1 MEALRNIKSVQRII
15 QYLVST
21 LSLLLAVASLA
32 LADELKSQD
41 IYKQSLPS
49 VMTLKV
55 LKSNGDNVLGTGF
68 MAVKEGMAVTAWHV
82 VRDAKTVTAKFSD
95 GQEFESS
102 GLVDKDEKRDIALI
116 RVKVFGKTLLPVA
129 TTAPDVGSAAYV
141 IGAPEGLE
149 FSITSGLLSQIQAA
163 NGTNHYQF
171 SCPASPGNSGGPLIN
186 SQGQVTG
193 VVSFQ
198 FREGQNLNFAVP
210 STYVLGL
217 DATLPTQPWGSIKE
231 SIVTPAI
238 SGAGSND
245 DLDKL
250 LARTF
255 VTTYNL
261 PVAMEFVGQE
271 ELAKKGGYK
280 AGVPAFIYELQGE
293 AKDEADALSKATTAD
308 ATRQRLVGG
317 YQAILAHDIQAVG
330 LMIDGI
336 RVAQNLG
343 GWTNDSNDA
352 ISKSVAALSSVIPI
366 PPEDFKLLVDS
377 PALAHILPADV
388 VDLIRRG
395 GDDGTGFHLGC
406 GGFIGNSLGVLAAPK
421 SGLAD
426 EIGIR
431 SGDQLISCGDKK
443 FASIVDFKRLVKANV
458 GREIDVT
465 VFRSGKQQQV
475 KMKIPNQLPK

>member
-1 MEALRNIKSVQRII
+1 LVQRII

-21 LSLLLAVASLA
+21 LSLLLVGTSLA
-32 LADELKSQD
+32 FADELKSQD

-102 GLVDKDEKRDIALI
+102 GLVDKDEKRDLALI
-116 RVKVFGKTLLPVA
+116 RVKVFGKALLPVA
-129 TTAPDVGSAAYV
+129 TTAPDVGSTAYV

-149 FSITSGLLSQIQAA
+149 FSITSGLLSQIQSAS
-163 NGTNHYQF
+163 GINHYQF

-186 SQGQVTG
+186 AQGQVTG

-217 DATLPTQPWGSIKE
+217 DVTLPTQPWGNVKE
-231 SIVTPAI
+231 SVVVTPT
-238 SGAGSND
+238 SRAGTDD

-255 VTTYNL
+255 VTATDI
-261 PVAMEFVGQE
+261 PVALQFVYQE
-271 ELAKKGGYK
+271 GVLKNGGFK
-280 AGVPAFIYELQGE
+280 SGVPTFLYEIQGA
-293 AKDEADALSKATTAD
+293 AKDESEALSKVATTD
-308 ATRQRLVGG
+308 ALRQRLVTK
-317 YQAILAHDIQAVG
+317 YQVILVHALQAMD

-336 RVAQNLG
+336 HSAQNTG
-343 GWTNDSNDA
+343 GWTPVASDSVTR
-352 ISKSVAALSSVIPI
+352 SFAAANSAAPI
-366 PPEDFKLLVDS
+366 PLEDSKLIFQS
-377 PALAHILPADV
+377 PVFSHALPTGV
-388 VDLIRRG
+388 STFY
-395 GDDGTGFHLGC
+395 DDNGLGFR
-406 GGFIGNSLGVLAAPK
+406 LGVIVFLANTLGMLDVPK
-421 SGLAD
+421 DSLAD
-426 EIGIR
+426 KLGLKR
-431 SGDQLISCGDKK
+431 GDQLISSQGVT
-443 FASIVDFKRLVKANV
+443 FAYILDFMRLVKANV
-458 GREIDVT
+458 GHEIKVT
-465 VFRSGKQQQV
+465 LFRNGKQQEI
-475 KMKIPNQLPK
+475 KMKVPSQL

>member
-1 MEALRNIKSVQRII
+1 MAQHTLRAV
-15 QYLVST
+15 VSAA
-21 LSLLLAVASLA
+21 SLLLVVVSSA

-55 LKSNGDNVLGTGF
+55 LKSNGDNVLGTSF

-102 GLVDKDEKRDIALI
+102 GLVDKDEKRDLALI
-116 RVKVFGKTLLPVA
+116 RVKVFGKALLPVA

-163 NGTNHYQF
+163 NGINHYQF

-186 SQGQVTG
+186 AQGQVTG

-217 DATLPTQPWGSIKE
+217 DATLPTQPWGSVKE
-231 SIVTPAI
+231 NVVVPLIP
-238 SGAGSND
+238 GAGAND

-255 VTTYNL
+255 VTTNNL
-261 PVAMEFVGQE
+261 PLAMQYVGQE
-271 ELAKKGGYK
+271 ELVKKRW
-280 AGVPAFIYELQGE
+280 V
-293 AKDEADALSKATTAD
+293 
-308 ATRQRLVGG
+308 
-317 YQAILAHDIQAVG
+317 
-330 LMIDGI
+330 
-336 RVAQNLG
+336 
-343 GWTNDSNDA
+343 
-352 ISKSVAALSSVIPI
+352 
-366 PPEDFKLLVDS
+366 
-377 PALAHILPADV
+377 
-388 VDLIRRG
+388 
-395 GDDGTGFHLGC
+395 
-406 GGFIGNSLGVLAAPK
+406 
-421 SGLAD
+421 
-426 EIGIR
+426 
-431 SGDQLISCGDKK
+431 
-443 FASIVDFKRLVKANV
+443 
-458 GREIDVT
+458 
-465 VFRSGKQQQV
+465 
-475 KMKIPNQLPK
+475 

>member
-1 MEALRNIKSVQRII
+1 MAQHTLRAV
-15 QYLVST
+15 VSAA
-21 LSLLLAVASLA
+21 SLLLVVVSSA

-55 LKSNGDNVLGTGF
+55 LKSNGDNVLGTSF

-102 GLVDKDEKRDIALI
+102 GLVDKDEKRDLALI
-116 RVKVFGKTLLPVA
+116 RVKVFGKALLPVA

-163 NGTNHYQF
+163 NGINHYQF

-186 SQGQVTG
+186 AQGQVTG

-217 DATLPTQPWGSIKE
+217 DATLPTQPWGSVKE
-231 SIVTPAI
+231 NVVVPLIP
-238 SGAGSND
+238 GAGAND

-255 VTTYNL
+255 VTTNNL
-261 PVAMEFVGQE
+261 PLAMQYVGQE
-271 ELAKKGGYK
+271 ELVKKGGYR
-280 AGVPAFIYELQGE
+280 AGVPAIIYELQGE
-293 AKDEADALSKATTAD
+293 AKDEADALSKTTTAD
-308 ATRQRLVGG
+308 ATRQRLVAG
-317 YQAILAHDIQAVG
+317 YQATIAHELQAVD
-330 LMIDGI
+330 LMVNGVH
-336 RVAQNLG
+336 VAQNSG
-343 GWTNDSNDA
+343 GWTPDANDA
-352 ISKSVAALSSVIPI
+352 ISRAAAAMSSIIPI
-366 PPEDFKLLVDS
+366 PSEDFKLLVDS
-377 PALAHILPADV
+377 SALARILPADAM
-388 VDLIRRG
+388 DLLRHG
-395 GDDGTGFHLGC
+395 GNDGTGFHLGFNA
-406 GGFIGNSLGVLAAPK
+406 FIGNSLGVLDVPK
-421 SGLAD
+421 SSLAD
-426 EIGIR
+426 NIGIR
-431 SGDQLISCGDKK
+431 SGDQLISYGDKT
-443 FASIVDFKRLVKANV
+443 FASLADFKRLVKANV
-458 GREIDVT
+458 GLEINVT
-465 VFRSGKQQQV
+465 LLRGGKQQQV